1 MADLRTVI
9 IDDDAHRRES
19 IKNVLPD
26 YIATVTAGFG
36 EGAIEYIKP
45 DTEGTVPDLVILYG
59 DDPKSFGLYIFDW
72 MVNKSGN
79 PDIESIPVIVITEDE
94 FSDRCLEFLEIGDVT
109 FYEGDVED
117 GDLFSV
123 VNEVLEEADFAPEPL
138 ITSYEETK
146 NIDRLMGL
154 SVKAPAGSGKQR
166 AVVLDMESRI
176 ENLEAALERG
186 RKRVNDI
193 RTLIDAAQKAKDDD
207 DFRRK
212 RGPSSKPATD
222 DGYVKRMSSFLEKAR
237 KKTETEEQIVERI
250 KSEAESEAV
259 ESIGKLREK
268 AMSNPYGAFNAQGTL
283 RMEERPAQ
291 SLPLPTIAVDM
302 PSRKKTVVIVDD
314 DVKTRKLCSLFLT
327 QKYNVITF
335 DSGMKT
341 IDYFVQNTADLLI
354 INPVLGGMS
363 GVITVSSVRNQRGG
377 ANIQVM
383 YLVGDNYMEPRAR
396 LLGQDVVGILNKP
409 IKQQLL
415 SQAVD
420 GFFDN
425 RR

>member
-1 MADLRTVI
+1 
-9 IDDDAHRRES
+9 
-19 IKNVLPD
+19 
-26 YIATVTAGFG
+26 
-36 EGAIEYIKP
+36 
-45 DTEGTVPDLVILYG
+45 
-59 DDPKSFGLYIFDW
+59 
-72 MVNKSGN
+72 
-79 PDIESIPVIVITEDE
+79 
-94 FSDRCLEFLEIGDVT
+94 
-109 FYEGDVED
+109 
-117 GDLFSV
+117 
-123 VNEVLEEADFAPEPL
+123 
-138 ITSYEETK
+138 
-146 NIDRLMGL
+146 
-154 SVKAPAGSGKQR
+154 
-166 AVVLDMESRI
+166 
-176 ENLEAALERG
+176 
-186 RKRVNDI
+186 
-193 RTLIDAAQKAKDDD
+193 
-207 DFRRK
+207 
-212 RGPSSKPATD
+212 
-222 DGYVKRMSSFLEKAR
+222 MSSFLEKAR

-250 KSEAESEAV
+250 KSEAESEAF

-291 SLPLPTIAVDM
+291 SLPLPTIAVDT